1 MCCPGTESQVI
12 LIAVTKRAEESRG
25 RGPSLD
31 ETNCSQRE
39 SRVTDIQR
47 DELKQC
53 QGREGQEQENSREM
67 KNRLLNIFCY
77 LLNTVHIYNLI

>member
-1 MCCPGTESQVI
+1 MRCPGTESQVI
-12 LIAVTKRAEESRG
+12 LIVVTKRAEESRG
-25 RGPSLD
+25 RGPPLD

-53 QGREGQEQENSREM
+53 QGREGQEQENSREV
-67 KNRLLNIFCY
+67 KK
-77 LLNTVHIYNLI
+77 TVY